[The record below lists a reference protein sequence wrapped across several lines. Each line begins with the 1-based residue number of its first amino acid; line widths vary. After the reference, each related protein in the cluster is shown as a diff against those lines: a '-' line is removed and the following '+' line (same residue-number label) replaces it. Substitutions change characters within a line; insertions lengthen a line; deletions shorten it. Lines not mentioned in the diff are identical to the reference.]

1 VREETAMS
9 VLDDYLVDP
18 RLSPAERCQNRS
30 A

>member
-9 VLDDYLVDP
+9 VLDGYLVDS
-18 RLSPAERCQNRS
+18 RLSPAERHRNRS